1 MNQKER
7 IQSLFEWSKVG
18 DRTVAESIERLEWLR
33 STGMAVP
40 SQIEDINFAIARH
53 GPNGLEAAAAYREAR
68 EAFEKAKGNL

>member
-1 MNQKER
+1 
-7 IQSLFEWSKVG
+7 
-18 DRTVAESIERLEWLR
+18 
-33 STGMAVP
+33 MAVP